1 MTADEYDDFLANPD
15 GFTFRVLWPRIAKK
29 LEPLASFPPLY
40 YYFNYPDSLG
50 QYFSDPAVVNALKAF
65 QALGEAWEIHNR
77 IKTNCYREL
86 EDLGYP
92 RVYDGI
98 IFPPFDTLSVW
109 LRGGKGTF
117 TDIFRNP
124 SKLLAVVDLFTEMQ
138 IESGVA
144 QAQYSGNPRVTIFA
158 YRGAGGFMSDQHFE
172 KFYWPSLRRLI
183 TELLDKD
190 VRPQLYFQGDANPR
204 LPYLAELP
212 KGKVPI
218 HFDWVDRKDAR
229 KYMAGNNCFWG
240 NVPVSIMEYGTIQQ
254 VEDDVKELIDLF
266 APGGGLIIDSS
277 GAITDNA
284 KPENVEAMV
293 RAVHIYGKK

>member
-1 MTADEYDDFLANPD
+1 
-15 GFTFRVLWPRIAKK
+15 
-29 LEPLASFPPLY
+29 
-40 YYFNYPDSLG
+40 
-50 QYFSDPAVVNALKAF
+50 
-65 QALGEAWEIHNR
+65 
-77 IKTNCYREL
+77 
-86 EDLGYP
+86 
-92 RVYDGI
+92 
-98 IFPPFDTLSVW
+98 
-109 LRGGKGTF
+109 
-117 TDIFRNP
+117 
-124 SKLLAVVDLFTEMQ
+124 
-138 IESGVA
+138 
-144 QAQYSGNPRVTIFA
+144 
-158 YRGAGGFMSDQHFE
+158 MSDQHFE

-190 VRPQLYFQGDANPR
+190 VQPQLYFQGDANPR

-218 HFDWVDRKDAR
+218 HFDWVDRNEAR

-293 RAVHIYGKK
+293 RAVHTYGKK